1 MVAGALG
8 GTGAHVQSLA
18 AKEHKIDI
26 ASATVLRRPVVATCA
41 WDRQTNLYL
50 VTKATVQLTA
60 AGQRG
65 ARGKHAPLH
74 VGTGY
79 SSGLECVKVPRR
91 VMAATRVKEIL
102 LK

>member
-1 MVAGALG
+1 MISSFL
-8 GTGAHVQSLA
+8 
-18 AKEHKIDI
+18 
-26 ASATVLRRPVVATCA
+26 
-41 WDRQTNLYL
+41 
-50 VTKATVQLTA
+50 QLTV

-91 VMAATRVKEIL
+91 VMAATRAKEIL